1 MMVYTGDV
9 LPCMG
14 LPSAV
19 LCIRVRCH
27 LTLSRQAD
35 ALLQTS

>member
-14 LPSAV
+14 PPSAV
-19 LCIRVRCH
+19 LCIRVCYH